1 MVFCRK
7 FVKNKKMGEK
17 LIDKKIL
24 KTVLEDMLKE
34 RNADLQSFLEELVA
48 KFLTRSADKATPL
61 NMTEIRQ
68 KYALKK
74 EAFAPLNDL
83 FQDTPP
89 AHELTK
95 LLSK

>member
-1 MVFCRK
+1 
-7 FVKNKKMGEK
+7 MGENS
-17 LIDKKIL
+17 IDKKML

-34 RNADLQSFLEELVA
+34 RNADLQFFLEELVA
-48 KFLTRSADKATPL
+48 KFLSKSSDKATPL
-61 NMTEIRQ
+61 DMTEIRQ
-68 KYALKK
+68 KYALKR
-74 EAFAPLNDL
+74 EVFAPLNDL

>member
-1 MVFCRK
+1 MG
-7 FVKNKKMGEK
+7 KNS
-17 LIDKKIL
+17 IDKKIL

-34 RNADLQSFLEELVA
+34 RNADLQFFMEELIA
-48 KFLTRSADKATPL
+48 KFLSKPSDKATPL
-61 NMTEIRQ
+61 DMTEIRQ

>member
-1 MVFCRK
+1 MG
-7 FVKNKKMGEK
+7 KNS
-17 LIDKKIL
+17 IDKKIL

-34 RNADLQSFLEELVA
+34 RNPDLQFFLEELLA
-48 KFLTRSADKATPL
+48 KFLSRSYDNAMPL

-68 KYALKK
+68 KYALKR
-74 EAFAPLNDL
+74 EAFAPLNEL
-83 FQDTPP
+83 FKDTPP

>member
-1 MVFCRK
+1 MG
-7 FVKNKKMGEK
+7 KNS
-17 LIDKKIL
+17 IDKKIL

-34 RNADLQSFLEELVA
+34 RNPDLQFFLEELLA
-48 KFLTRSADKATPL
+48 KFLSRSSEKATPL

-68 KYALKK
+68 KYALKR
-74 EAFAPLNDL
+74 EAFAPLNAL